1 MANAHG
7 AVRQALRPIA
17 AVALPGS
24 VHAGVTVALDGSGSA
39 AACGAKIVGYQ
50 WTLAEPANGPA
61 IQNAD
66 TAHASIAAPASSGI
80 YQLLL
85 TVTDD
90 AGRTDTVPVVITAT
104 RATSSAPA
112 AAGGNACL
120 TPVVFDV
127 SAPPSSAP
135 TGSSGGGGGGGGA
148 LELITL
154 ALTLAAVARASAAR
168 YARRSAA
175 SSHSRCARR

>member
-1 MANAHG
+1 MP
-7 AVRQALRPIA
+7 AV
-17 AVALPGS
+17 
-24 VHAGVTVALDGSGSA
+24 VHAGIAVALDGSGSA

-50 WTLAEPANGPA
+50 WTLADPANGPA

-66 TAHASIAAPASSGI
+66 TAHASIPAPAAPAS

-90 AGRTDTVPVVITAT
+90 AGRSDTAPVVITAT

-112 AAGGNACL
+112 TAGGNACL
-120 TPVVFDV
+120 TSVVFDA
-127 SAPPSSAP
+127 SAPPRNTPS
-135 TGSSGGGGGGGGA
+135 GNSSGGGGGV
-148 LELITL
+148 LDPTTL
-154 ALTLAAVARASAAR
+154 VLTLLAVALSRAGR